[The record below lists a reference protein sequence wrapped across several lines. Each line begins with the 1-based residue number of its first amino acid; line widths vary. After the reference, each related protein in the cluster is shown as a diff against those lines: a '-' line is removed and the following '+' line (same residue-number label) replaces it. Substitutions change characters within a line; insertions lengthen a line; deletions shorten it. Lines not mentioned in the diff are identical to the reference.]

1 MGEGGNGEGRGGRE
15 GGREEEGGEVEE
27 QERARGGNEGGKQ
40 GSTTHTG
47 LLPLPPLP
55 LSLPQQFPAGV
66 HVRVYVNT
74 LAHTFRRT
82 L

>member
-1 MGEGGNGEGRGGRE
+1 MERGGE
-15 GGREEEGGEVEE
+15 GGREDEGGGSGGARKSKGR
-27 QERARGGNEGGKQ
+27 ERRRKA

-66 HVRVYVNT
+66 HVR
-74 LAHTFRRT
+74 AH
-82 L
+82 